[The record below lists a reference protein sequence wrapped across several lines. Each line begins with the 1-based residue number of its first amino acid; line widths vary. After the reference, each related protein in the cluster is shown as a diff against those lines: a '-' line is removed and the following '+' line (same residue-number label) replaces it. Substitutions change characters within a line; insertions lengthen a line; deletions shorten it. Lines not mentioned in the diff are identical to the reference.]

1 MNKIK
6 ATKKEM
12 RQNYRIISI
21 GYCDAQHLL
30 NYKSPF
36 AYTCGANGW
45 TADYYDIDGV
55 LISTGYDPIA
65 SKNAKVDYKTLREY
79 EKKAQEV
86 NTAEEVNALLKQFIS
101 ECIA

>member
-6 ATKKEM
+6 ATKTEM
-12 RQNYRIISI
+12 RKNYRIASI
-21 GYCDAQHLL
+21 GYVEAQHLL

-36 AYTCGANGW
+36 AYTCGLNGW

-65 SKNAKVDYKTLREY
+65 SKNTKCDYKTVRKYDDLAS
-79 EKKAQEV
+79 KAENKEQIDK
-86 NTAEEVNALLKQFIS
+86 LLKEFIR
-101 ECIA
+101 EIIA